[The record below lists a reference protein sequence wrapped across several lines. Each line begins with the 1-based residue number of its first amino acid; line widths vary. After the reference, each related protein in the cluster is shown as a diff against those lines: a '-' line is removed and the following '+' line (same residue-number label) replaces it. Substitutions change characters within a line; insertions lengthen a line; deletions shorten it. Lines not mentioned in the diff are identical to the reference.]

1 MYDIYKIQQLLQ
13 YLCFNKFPI
22 RMYILNN
29 DKGDNSLQV
38 VYMVTI

>member
-1 MYDIYKIQQLLQ
+1 
-13 YLCFNKFPI
+13 
-22 RMYILNN
+22 MYILNN